1 MYTTVSIHENSS
13 RIKEFRGIKNLTFC
27 VVVYIIYTMSF
38 IRKIKKGNSIYLA
51 EVENQRIGGKVVQK
65 HIRYVGKEVDDR
77 PILTGS
83 VERSS
88 IDKVTIYGPLLVLDE
103 IAKQIDLGD
112 ALGDYGDYLLSLAF
126 AHCVAPDSLR
136 GMTEWYQKTE
146 ISNLLDIPQITY
158 KKLVEAIDY
167 LDGMDGDKVQ
177 ERIFSRLKDILSLS
191 SSGYLYDIT
200 NVYFYGVCCPLAKK
214 GQNAEGRNQ
223 LQIQIGLAITKEDG
237 IPIFHKVFEG
247 NIFDSKTLP
256 DILLHLKQ
264 HDIKNVC
271 IVWDRGVSSKLNIR
285 EAKGMGFEV
294 LCGLALK
301 TGMKK
306 VVDSVLG
313 EDIVAMR
320 NRVRLRSATFYVKKQ
335 RYEVEGIRGYIAVC
349 VNEKQRQAT
358 RERRYDEIDHALK
371 LLKEKKAIKAGL
383 RKYIKGNKID
393 HRVLQLAER
402 YDGISVIFS
411 TRNLRV
417 EEMVKGYFEKDRLEK
432 SFRCL
437 KSFLE
442 MDKVR
447 FWLPNRVRGHIF
459 VCYLAYLLLSVFDYR
474 LKGSGIS
481 AINALEM
488 MESMYKVYLTDPK
501 SKNKFVKT
509 VTLSKKQEEI
519 LRTVNPLL
527 LSKCSV

>member
-1 MYTTVSIHENSS
+1 
-13 RIKEFRGIKNLTFC
+13 
-27 VVVYIIYTMSF
+27 MSF
-38 IRKIKKGNSIYLA
+38 IRKIKKGNSVYLA
-51 EVENQRIGGKVVQK
+51 EVENQRTGGKVVQK
-65 HIRYVGKEVDDR
+65 HIRYVGKEVDDK

-88 IDKVTIYGPLLVLDE
+88 VDKVTVFGPLLILDE

-112 ALGDYGDYLLSLAF
+112 ALGEYGDYLLSLAF
-126 AHCVAPDSLR
+126 AHCVEPDSLK
-136 GMTEWYQKTE
+136 GMSQWYQKTE
-146 ISNLLDIPQITY
+146 ISNLLNIPQITY
-158 KKLVEAIDY
+158 KKLVEAIDS
-167 LDGMDGDKVQ
+167 LDGMGGDKVQ
-177 ERIFSRLKDILSLS
+177 ERIFSRLKDVLTLSP
-191 SSGYLYDIT
+191 SGYLYDIT
-200 NVYFYGVCCPLAKK
+200 NIYFYGVCCPLAKK

-223 LQIQIGLAITKEDG
+223 PQIQIGLAITKEDG

-256 DILLHLKQ
+256 DILLHLKR
-264 HDIKNVC
+264 HEIKNVC

-285 EAKGMGFEV
+285 EAKGMGFDV

-301 TGMKK
+301 TGLKK
-306 VVDSVLG
+306 VVDSVLA
-313 EDIVAMR
+313 EDIVSMR
-320 NRVRLRSATFYVKKQ
+320 YRVRLRSATFYVKKQ

-349 VNEKQRQAT
+349 INEKQRQAI
-358 RERRYDEIDHALK
+358 RERRYDEVDHALK

-383 RKYIKGNKID
+383 RKYIKGNRID
-393 HRVLQLAER
+393 HGALQLAEK

-411 TRNLRV
+411 TRNLRA

-447 FWLPNRVRGHIF
+447 FWLVNRVRGHIF
-459 VCYLAYLLLSVFDYR
+459 ICYLAYLLLSVLEYR
-474 LKGSGIS
+474 LKESGIN
-481 AINALEM
+481 AVDALET
-488 MESMYKVYLTDPK
+488 MESMYKIYLTDPK

-519 LRTVNPLL
+519 LKKVNPLL
-527 LSKCSV
+527 SSKCSV

>member
-1 MYTTVSIHENSS
+1 MYTTLKAYRNYS
-13 RIKEFRGIKNLTFC
+13 RIRKFEEINNLTFHII
-27 VVVYIIYTMSF
+27 VYIIYTMSF
-38 IRKIKKGNSIYLA
+38 IRKIKKGDSVYLA

-65 HIRYVGKEVDDR
+65 HLRYVGKQVDDK

-88 IDKVTIYGPLLVLDE
+88 VDKVTIFGPLLVLDE
-103 IAKQIDLGD
+103 VAKQIDLAE

-146 ISNLLDIPQITY
+146 ISNLLDIPKITY

-167 LDGMDGDKVQ
+167 LDGIDGDKVQ

-191 SSGYLYDIT
+191 PSGYFYDIT

-223 LQIQIGLAITKEDG
+223 PQVQIGLAITKEEG

-256 DILLHLKQ
+256 DILLHFKR
-264 HDIKNVC
+264 HEIKNVC

-306 VVDSVLG
+306 VVDSVLE
-313 EDIVAMR
+313 EDIVSMR

-335 RYEVEGIRGYIAVC
+335 RYEVEGIGGYIAVC

-371 LLKEKKAIKAGL
+371 LLKEKKTIKAGL
-383 RKYIKGNKID
+383 RKYIKSNKIN
-393 HRVLQLAER
+393 HGTLQLAER

-411 TRNLRV
+411 TRNLRP
-417 EEMVKGYFEKDRLEK
+417 EEMVRGYFEKDRLEK
-432 SFRCL
+432 TFRCL

-459 VCYLAYLLLSVFDYR
+459 ICYLAYLLVSVLECR
-474 LKGSGIS
+474 LKESGIS
-481 AINALEM
+481 AEDALEIL
-488 MESMYKVYLTDPK
+488 ESMYKVYLTDPK
-501 SKNKFVKT
+501 SKNEFVKT

-519 LRTVNPLL
+519 LRNVNPLL
-527 LSKCSV
+527 LSECSV

>member
-1 MYTTVSIHENSS
+1 MYTTHQTHKNYS
-13 RIKEFRGIKNLTFC
+13 RNRKLWETNNLTFC
-27 VVVYIIYTMSF
+27 YVVYIIYTMSF
-38 IRKIKKGNSIYLA
+38 IRKIKKGNSVYLA
-51 EVENQRIGGKVVQK
+51 EVETKRIGGKIVQK
-65 HIRYVGKEVDDR
+65 HIRYVGKQIDDQ

-88 IDKVTIYGPLLVLDE
+88 VDKVTVFGPLLILDE

-112 ALGDYGDYLLSLAF
+112 ALGEYGDYLLSLAF

-146 ISNLLDIPQITY
+146 ISNLLDIPRITY
-158 KKLVEAIDY
+158 KKLVEAIDS
-167 LDGMDGDKVQ
+167 LEGIAGDEVQ
-177 ERIFSRLKDILSLS
+177 EKIFSRLKDLLTLSPS
-191 SSGYLYDIT
+191 AYFYDIT
-200 NVYFYGVCCPLAKK
+200 NVYFYGVCCRLAKK
-214 GQNAEGRNQ
+214 GQNAEGRREP
-223 LQIQIGLAITKEDG
+223 QIQIGLAITKEEG

-247 NIFDSKTLP
+247 HIFDSKTLP
-256 DILLHLKQ
+256 DILVHLRK
-264 HDIKNVC
+264 HEIKNVC

-285 EAKGMGFEV
+285 EARGMGFDV

-301 TGMKK
+301 SGLKK
-306 VVDSVLG
+306 VVDRVV
-313 EDIVAMR
+313 EDDIVAMR
-320 NRVRLRSATFYVKKQ
+320 NRVRLQSATFYVKKQ
-335 RYEVEGIRGYIAVC
+335 RYEVEGMRGYIAVC
-349 VNEKQRQAT
+349 VNEKQRQAI

-371 LLKEKKAIKAGL
+371 LVKEKKSIKTGL
-383 RKYIKGNKID
+383 RKYIQGNKIN
-393 HRVLQLAER
+393 HRALQLAER

-411 TRNLRV
+411 TRNLRP
-417 EEMVKGYFEKDRLEK
+417 EEMVRGYFDKDRLEK

-447 FWLPNRVRGHIF
+447 FWLPNRVRGHVF
-459 VCYLAYLLLSVFDYR
+459 VCYLAYLLLSVLDYR
-474 LKGSGIS
+474 LKESGIS

-488 MESMYKVYLTDPK
+488 MESMYKIYITDPK
-501 SKNKFVKT
+501 SKNKFSKT

>member
-1 MYTTVSIHENSS
+1 MYTTLKAYRNYS
-13 RIKEFRGIKNLTFC
+13 RIRKFWETNNLTFRI
-27 VVVYIIYTMSF
+27 VVYMIYTMSF
-38 IRKIKKGNSIYLA
+38 IRKIKKGNSVYLA

-65 HIRYVGKEVDDR
+65 HLRYVGKEVDDK

-83 VERSS
+83 VERASV
-88 IDKVTIYGPLLVLDE
+88 DRVTIFGPLLVLDE
-103 IAKQIDLGD
+103 VAKQIDLAE

-146 ISNLLDIPQITY
+146 ISNLLDIPKITY

-167 LDGMDGDKVQ
+167 LDGIDSNKVQ
-177 ERIFSRLKDILSLS
+177 ERIFSRLKDILTLS
-191 SSGYLYDIT
+191 PSAYFYDIT

-214 GQNAEGRNQ
+214 GQNAERRNQ
-223 LQIQIGLAITKEDG
+223 PQIQIGLAITKEEG

-256 DILLHLKQ
+256 DILLHLRR
-264 HDIKNVC
+264 HEIKNVC
-271 IVWDRGVSSKLNIR
+271 IVWDRGVTSKLNIR
-285 EAKGMGFEV
+285 EAKGMGFEI

-306 VVDSVLG
+306 VVDSVVE
-313 EDIVAMR
+313 EDIVSMR
-320 NRVRLRSATFYVKKQ
+320 NRVRLRSETFYVKKQ
-335 RYEVEGIRGYIAVC
+335 RYEVEGIGGYIAVC

-358 RERRYDEIDHALK
+358 RERRYDEIDNALK
-371 LLKEKKAIKAGL
+371 LLEEKKAIKAGL
-383 RKYIKGNKID
+383 RKYIKGNKIN
-393 HRVLQLAER
+393 HGTLQLAER

-411 TRNLRV
+411 TRNLRP
-417 EEMVKGYFEKDRLEK
+417 EEMVRGYFEKDRLEK
-432 SFRCL
+432 TFRCL

-459 VCYLAYLLLSVFDYR
+459 IYYLAYLLVSVLECR
-474 LKGSGIS
+474 LKESGIS
-481 AINALEM
+481 AEDALETL
-488 MESMYKVYLTDPK
+488 ESMYKVYLTDPK
-501 SKNKFVKT
+501 SKNEFVKT

-519 LRTVNPLL
+519 LRKVNPLL
-527 LSKCSV
+527 LSECSV

>member
-1 MYTTVSIHENSS
+1 MYTTRKAYRNYS
-13 RIKEFRGIKNLTFC
+13 RNWKLWEINNLTLSL
-27 VVVYIIYTMSF
+27 VVYIIYTMSF
-38 IRKIKKGNSIYLA
+38 IRKIKKGNSVYLA

-65 HIRYVGKEVDDR
+65 HLRYVGKEVDDK
-77 PILTGS
+77 PMLTGS
-83 VERSS
+83 VERASV
-88 IDKVTIYGPLLVLDE
+88 DRVTIFGPLLVLDE
-103 IAKQIDLGD
+103 VAKQIDLAE

-126 AHCVAPDSLR
+126 AHCVVPDSLR

-146 ISNLLDIPQITY
+146 ISNLLNIPQITY

-167 LDGMDGDKVQ
+167 LDGIDGDKVQ

-191 SSGYLYDIT
+191 PSGYFYDIT

-214 GQNAEGRNQ
+214 GQNAERRNQ
-223 LQIQIGLAITKEDG
+223 PQIQIGLAITKEEG

-256 DILLHLKQ
+256 DILCHLRR
-264 HDIKNVC
+264 HEIKNVC
-271 IVWDRGVSSKLNIR
+271 IVWDRGVTSKLNIR
-285 EAKGMGFEV
+285 EAKEMGFEI

-306 VVDSVLG
+306 VVDSVLQ
-313 EDIVAMR
+313 EDIVSMR

-335 RYEVEGIRGYIAVC
+335 RYEVEGIGGYIAVC

-358 RERRYDEIDHALK
+358 RERRYDEIDNALK
-371 LLKEKKAIKAGL
+371 LLEEKKAIKAGL
-383 RKYIKGNKID
+383 RKYIKGNKIN
-393 HRVLQLAER
+393 HGTLQLAER

-411 TRNLRV
+411 TRNLRP
-417 EEMVKGYFEKDRLEK
+417 EEMVRGYFEKDRLEK
-432 SFRCL
+432 TFRCL

-459 VCYLAYLLLSVFDYR
+459 ICYLAYLLVSVLECR
-474 LKGSGIS
+474 LKESGIS
-481 AINALEM
+481 AEDALETL
-488 MESMYKVYLTDPK
+488 ESMYKVYLTDPK
-501 SKNKFVKT
+501 SKNEFVKT

-519 LRTVNPLL
+519 IRNVNPLL
-527 LSKCSV
+527 LSECSV